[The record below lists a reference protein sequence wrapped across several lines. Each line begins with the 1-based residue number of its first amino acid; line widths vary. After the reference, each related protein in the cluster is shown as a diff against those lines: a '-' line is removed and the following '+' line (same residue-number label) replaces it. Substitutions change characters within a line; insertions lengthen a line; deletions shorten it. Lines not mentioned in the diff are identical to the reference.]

1 MSDELLTI
9 GFSTL
14 SERINNIE
22 PPRVSL
28 PHTVFISIKDP
39 QNSTGPLPTNFKFE
53 SVKSSELG
61 VAKSRNIV
69 IRSTKTK
76 YLLFADDEIVFLDRG
91 VKSAVAY
98 LEEHPECDLVLAQA
112 IDTTGTLRKRY
123 PKKKVKLTKFNS
135 AKAATY
141 EMIVRVESIKA
152 KDVYFDEKFGA
163 GVINYIGDEYIF
175 ITDLLNKGGNA
186 IFLPITIAVHPKDSS
201 GSLWGTERDLL
212 ARAQVFQR
220 VFGSWAPLVRA
231 AFYFKNY
238 GKTKGLRSFKKFVR
252 GKI

>member
-28 PHTVFISIKDP
+28 PHTVFISIQDP

-91 VKSAVAY
+91 VKLAVA
-98 LEEHPECDLVLAQA
+98 
-112 IDTTGTLRKRY
+112 
-123 PKKKVKLTKFNS
+123 
-135 AKAATY
+135 
-141 EMIVRVESIKA
+141 
-152 KDVYFDEKFGA
+152 
-163 GVINYIGDEYIF
+163 
-175 ITDLLNKGGNA
+175 
-186 IFLPITIAVHPKDSS
+186 
-201 GSLWGTERDLL
+201 
-212 ARAQVFQR
+212 
-220 VFGSWAPLVRA
+220 
-231 AFYFKNY
+231 
-238 GKTKGLRSFKKFVR
+238 
-252 GKI
+252 

>member
-1 MSDELLTI
+1 VSDELLTI

-28 PHTVFISIKDP
+28 PHTVFISIQDP

-112 IDTTGTLRKRY
+112 IDTTGALRKRY

-238 GKTKGLRSFKKFVR
+238 GKTNGLRSFKKFVR